1 MEKNKEFY
9 ISPNLEN
16 DDLTE
21 TINCINEAGENI
33 EIPVVKEIPLTIYLN
48 KQEIVTAMT
57 LGDMPD
63 ILAVG
68 YLLNQNMLQ
77 RDDIISEI
85 DYDEDLQVVIIRTKR
100 TTNYEKKMEK
110 NKEFYISPNL
120 EDDNLTET
128 INCINEAGENIEIP
142 VVKEIPLTIYLN
154 KQEIVTAMTLGDMPD
169 ILAVGYLLN
178 QNMLQRDDVISEID
192 YDEDLQVVIIR
203 TKRTTNYEKKMEKK
217 IRTSGCAVG
226 TVYGDI
232 MDDFSSVNLNKD
244 AKIKTS
250 WIYTISKKVNT
261 RPSLYLKA
269 GALHGCVLCK
279 NDSPIVYVEDVGRHN
294 AVDKIAGWMFLN
306 KENAN
311 DKIFY
316 TTGRL
321 TSEMVIKTVQ
331 MGIPILISR
340 SGFTE
345 SGVRL
350 ARESGLTLI
359 GRAKGKRMIIAN
371 GIERVVFD
379 TDVQSVKSEDV
390 VSAQRALIK

>member
-1 MEKNKEFY
+1 MENNKEFY

-16 DDLTE
+16 DNLTE
-21 TINCINEAGENI
+21 SIECLNESGENI
-33 EIPVVKEIPLTIYLN
+33 RLPVVKEIPLTIYLN
-48 KQEIVTAMT
+48 KQEIVTVMT

-63 ILAVG
+63 LLAVG
-68 YLLNQNMLQ
+68 YLLNQNMLK
-77 RDDIISEI
+77 RDDVISGI
-85 DYDEDLQVVIIRTKR
+85 DYDEDLQVVIVRTERK
-100 TTNYEKKMEK
+100 
-110 NKEFYISPNL
+110 
-120 EDDNLTET
+120 
-128 INCINEAGENIEIP
+128 
-142 VVKEIPLTIYLN
+142 
-154 KQEIVTAMTLGDMPD
+154 
-169 ILAVGYLLN
+169 
-178 QNMLQRDDVISEID
+178 
-192 YDEDLQVVIIR
+192 
-203 TKRTTNYEKKMEKK
+203 TNYEKKMEKK

-232 MDDFSSVNLNKD
+232 MDDFSSVNLDKKT
-244 AKIKTS
+244 KIKTS

-269 GALHGCVLCK
+269 GALHGCVLCQK
-279 NDSPIVYVEDVGRHN
+279 DSPLIYVEDVGRHN

-345 SGVRL
+345 SGVKL
-350 ARESGLTLI
+350 AREAGLTLI

-371 GIERVVFD
+371 GVDRVNFD
-379 TDVQSVKSEDV
+379 TDIKAVANEDV
-390 VSAQRALIK
+390 VSAQRSLIN

>member
-21 TINCINEAGENI
+21 SIECLNESGENI
-33 EIPVVKEIPLTIYLN
+33 KLPVVKEIPLTIYLN

-63 ILAVG
+63 LLAVG
-68 YLLNQNMLQ
+68 YLLNQNMLK

-85 DYDEDLQVVIIRTKR
+85 DYDEDLQVVIVRTERK
-100 TTNYEKKMEK
+100 
-110 NKEFYISPNL
+110 
-120 EDDNLTET
+120 
-128 INCINEAGENIEIP
+128 
-142 VVKEIPLTIYLN
+142 
-154 KQEIVTAMTLGDMPD
+154 
-169 ILAVGYLLN
+169 
-178 QNMLQRDDVISEID
+178 
-192 YDEDLQVVIIR
+192 
-203 TKRTTNYEKKMEKK
+203 TNYEKKMEKK

-232 MDDFSSVNLNKD
+232 MDDFSSVNLDKKT
-244 AKIKTS
+244 KIKTS

-279 NDSPIVYVEDVGRHN
+279 NDSPLVYVEDVGRHN

-306 KENAN
+306 KEDAN

-345 SGVRL
+345 SGVKL
-350 ARESGLTLI
+350 AKEAGLTLI

-371 GIERVVFD
+371 GVNRVIFD
-379 TDVQSVKSEDV
+379 TDIKAVENEEVI
-390 VSAQRALIK
+390 SAQRSLIS

>member
-1 MEKNKEFY
+1 MENNKEFY

-16 DDLTE
+16 DNLTE
-21 TINCINEAGENI
+21 SIECLNESGENI
-33 EIPVVKEIPLTIYLN
+33 KLPVVKEIPLTIYLN

-63 ILAVG
+63 LLAVG
-68 YLLNQNMLQ
+68 YLLNQNMLK
-77 RDDIISEI
+77 RDDVISGI
-85 DYDEDLQVVIIRTKR
+85 DYDKDLQVVIVRTERK
-100 TTNYEKKMEK
+100 
-110 NKEFYISPNL
+110 
-120 EDDNLTET
+120 
-128 INCINEAGENIEIP
+128 
-142 VVKEIPLTIYLN
+142 
-154 KQEIVTAMTLGDMPD
+154 
-169 ILAVGYLLN
+169 
-178 QNMLQRDDVISEID
+178 
-192 YDEDLQVVIIR
+192 
-203 TKRTTNYEKKMEKK
+203 TNYEKKMEKK

-232 MDDFSSVNLNKD
+232 MDDFSSVNLDKKT
-244 AKIKTS
+244 KIKTS

-269 GALHGCVLCK
+269 GALHGCVLCQK
-279 NDSPIVYVEDVGRHN
+279 DSPLIYVEDVGRHN

-345 SGVRL
+345 SGVKF
-350 ARESGLTLI
+350 AREAGLTLI

-371 GIERVVFD
+371 GVDRVNFD
-379 TDVQSVKSEDV
+379 TDIKAVANEDV
-390 VSAQRALIK
+390 VSAQRSLIY

>member
-1 MEKNKEFY
+1 MKNNVEFY

-16 DDLTE
+16 DKLTE
-21 TINCINEAGENI
+21 SIECLNESGENI
-33 EIPVVKEIPLTIYLN
+33 KLPVVKEIPLTIYLN

-63 ILAVG
+63 LLAVG
-68 YLLNQNMLQ
+68 YLLNQNMIKK
-77 RDDIISEI
+77 DDIISGI
-85 DYDEDLQVVIIRTKR
+85 DYDKDLQVVIVRTERK
-100 TTNYEKKMEK
+100 
-110 NKEFYISPNL
+110 
-120 EDDNLTET
+120 
-128 INCINEAGENIEIP
+128 
-142 VVKEIPLTIYLN
+142 
-154 KQEIVTAMTLGDMPD
+154 
-169 ILAVGYLLN
+169 
-178 QNMLQRDDVISEID
+178 
-192 YDEDLQVVIIR
+192 
-203 TKRTTNYEKKMEKK
+203 TNYEKKMEKK

-232 MDDFSSVNLNKD
+232 MDDFSSVDLD
-244 AKIKTS
+244 TETKIKTS

-269 GALHGCVLCK
+269 GALHGCVLCQK
-279 NDSPIVYVEDVGRHN
+279 DSPLIYVEDVGRHN

-306 KENAN
+306 KEDAN
-311 DKIFY
+311 NKIFY

-345 SGVRL
+345 SGVKL
-350 ARESGLTLI
+350 AREAGLTLI

-371 GIERVVFD
+371 GVDRVIFD
-379 TDVQSVKSEDV
+379 TDIKAVANEDV
-390 VSAQRALIK
+390 VSAQRSLII

>member
-1 MEKNKEFY
+1 MENNKEFY

-16 DDLTE
+16 DNLTE
-21 TINCINEAGENI
+21 SIECLNESGENI
-33 EIPVVKEIPLTIYLN
+33 KLPVVKEIPLTIYLN

-63 ILAVG
+63 LLAVG
-68 YLLNQNMLQ
+68 YLLNQNMLK
-77 RDDIISEI
+77 RDDVISGI
-85 DYDEDLQVVIIRTKR
+85 DYDKDLQVVIVRTERK
-100 TTNYEKKMEK
+100 
-110 NKEFYISPNL
+110 
-120 EDDNLTET
+120 
-128 INCINEAGENIEIP
+128 
-142 VVKEIPLTIYLN
+142 
-154 KQEIVTAMTLGDMPD
+154 
-169 ILAVGYLLN
+169 
-178 QNMLQRDDVISEID
+178 
-192 YDEDLQVVIIR
+192 
-203 TKRTTNYEKKMEKK
+203 TNYEKKMEKK

-232 MDDFSSVNLNKD
+232 MDDFSSVNLDKKT
-244 AKIKTS
+244 KIKTS

-269 GALHGCVLCK
+269 GALHGCVLCQK
-279 NDSPIVYVEDVGRHN
+279 DSPLIYVEDVGRHN

-331 MGIPILISR
+331 MGVPILISR

-345 SGVRL
+345 SGVKL
-350 ARESGLTLI
+350 AREAGLTLI

-371 GIERVVFD
+371 GVDRVNFD
-379 TDVQSVKSEDV
+379 TDIKAVANEDV
-390 VSAQRALIK
+390 VSAQRSLIN

>member
-1 MEKNKEFY
+1 MENNKEFY

-16 DDLTE
+16 DNLTE
-21 TINCINEAGENI
+21 SIECLNESGENI
-33 EIPVVKEIPLTIYLN
+33 KLPVVKEIPLTIYLN

-63 ILAVG
+63 LLAVG
-68 YLLNQNMLQ
+68 YLLNQNMLK
-77 RDDIISEI
+77 RDDVISGI
-85 DYDEDLQVVIIRTKR
+85 DYDEDLQVVIVRTERK
-100 TTNYEKKMEK
+100 TNYE
-110 NKEFYISPNL
+110 
-120 EDDNLTET
+120 
-128 INCINEAGENIEIP
+128 
-142 VVKEIPLTIYLN
+142 
-154 KQEIVTAMTLGDMPD
+154 Q
-169 ILAVGYLLN
+169 
-178 QNMLQRDDVISEID
+178 
-192 YDEDLQVVIIR
+192 
-203 TKRTTNYEKKMEKK
+203 KMEKK

-232 MDDFSSVNLNKD
+232 MDDFSSVNLDKKT
-244 AKIKTS
+244 KIKTS

-269 GALHGCVLCK
+269 GALHGCVLCQK
-279 NDSPIVYVEDVGRHN
+279 DSPLIYVEDVGRHN

-340 SGFTE
+340 SGFTA
-345 SGVRL
+345 SGVKL
-350 ARESGLTLI
+350 AREAGLTLI

-371 GIERVVFD
+371 GVDRVNFD
-379 TDVQSVKSEDV
+379 TDIKAVANEDV
-390 VSAQRALIK
+390 VSAQRSLIN

>member
-1 MEKNKEFY
+1 MENNKEFY

-16 DDLTE
+16 DNLTE
-21 TINCINEAGENI
+21 SIECLNEYGENI
-33 EIPVVKEIPLTIYLN
+33 RLPVVKEIPLTIYLN

-63 ILAVG
+63 LLAVG
-68 YLLNQNMLQ
+68 YLLNQNMLK
-77 RDDIISEI
+77 RDDVISGI
-85 DYDEDLQVVIIRTKR
+85 DYDEDLQVVIVRTERK
-100 TTNYEKKMEK
+100 
-110 NKEFYISPNL
+110 
-120 EDDNLTET
+120 
-128 INCINEAGENIEIP
+128 
-142 VVKEIPLTIYLN
+142 
-154 KQEIVTAMTLGDMPD
+154 
-169 ILAVGYLLN
+169 
-178 QNMLQRDDVISEID
+178 
-192 YDEDLQVVIIR
+192 
-203 TKRTTNYEKKMEKK
+203 TNYEKKMEKK

-232 MDDFSSVNLNKD
+232 MDDFSSVNLDKKT
-244 AKIKTS
+244 KIKTS

-269 GALHGCVLCK
+269 GALHGCVLCQK
-279 NDSPIVYVEDVGRHN
+279 DSPLIYVEDVGRHN

-345 SGVRL
+345 SGVKL
-350 ARESGLTLI
+350 ARQAGLTLI

-371 GIERVVFD
+371 GVERVNFD
-379 TDVQSVKSEDV
+379 TDIKAVANEDV
-390 VSAQRALIK
+390 VSAQRSLIN

>member
-1 MEKNKEFY
+1 MENNKEFY

-16 DDLTE
+16 DNLTE
-21 TINCINEAGENI
+21 SIECLNESGENI
-33 EIPVVKEIPLTIYLN
+33 KLPVVKEIPLTIYLN

-63 ILAVG
+63 LLAVG
-68 YLLNQNMLQ
+68 YLLNQNMLK
-77 RDDIISEI
+77 RDDVISGI
-85 DYDEDLQVVIIRTKR
+85 DYDDDLQVVIVRTERK
-100 TTNYEKKMEK
+100 
-110 NKEFYISPNL
+110 
-120 EDDNLTET
+120 
-128 INCINEAGENIEIP
+128 
-142 VVKEIPLTIYLN
+142 
-154 KQEIVTAMTLGDMPD
+154 
-169 ILAVGYLLN
+169 
-178 QNMLQRDDVISEID
+178 
-192 YDEDLQVVIIR
+192 
-203 TKRTTNYEKKMEKK
+203 TNYEKKMEKK

-232 MDDFSSVNLNKD
+232 MDDFSSVNLDKKT
-244 AKIKTS
+244 KIKTS

-269 GALHGCVLCK
+269 GALHGCVLCQK
-279 NDSPIVYVEDVGRHN
+279 DSPLIYVEDVGRHN

-345 SGVRL
+345 SGVKL
-350 ARESGLTLI
+350 AREAGLTLI

-371 GIERVVFD
+371 GVDRVNFD
-379 TDVQSVKSEDV
+379 TDIKAVANEDV
-390 VSAQRALIK
+390 VSAQRSLIN

>member
-1 MEKNKEFY
+1 MENNKEFY

-16 DDLTE
+16 DNLTE
-21 TINCINEAGENI
+21 SIECLNESGENI
-33 EIPVVKEIPLTIYLN
+33 KLPVVKEIPLTIYLN

-63 ILAVG
+63 LLAVG
-68 YLLNQNMLQ
+68 YLLNQNMLK
-77 RDDIISEI
+77 RDDVISGI
-85 DYDEDLQVVIIRTKR
+85 DYDEDLQVVIVRTERK
-100 TTNYEKKMEK
+100 
-110 NKEFYISPNL
+110 
-120 EDDNLTET
+120 
-128 INCINEAGENIEIP
+128 
-142 VVKEIPLTIYLN
+142 
-154 KQEIVTAMTLGDMPD
+154 
-169 ILAVGYLLN
+169 
-178 QNMLQRDDVISEID
+178 
-192 YDEDLQVVIIR
+192 
-203 TKRTTNYEKKMEKK
+203 TNYEKKMEKK
-217 IRTSGCAVG
+217 IRTSGCVVG

-232 MDDFSSVNLNKD
+232 MDDFSSVNLDKKT
-244 AKIKTS
+244 KIKTS

-269 GALHGCVLCK
+269 GALHGCVLCQK
-279 NDSPIVYVEDVGRHN
+279 DSPLIYVEDVGRHN

-345 SGVRL
+345 SGVKL
-350 ARESGLTLI
+350 ARQAGLTLI

-371 GIERVVFD
+371 GVDRVNFD
-379 TDVQSVKSEDV
+379 TDIKAVANEDV
-390 VSAQRALIK
+390 VSAQRSLIN

>member
-1 MEKNKEFY
+1 MENNKEFY

-16 DDLTE
+16 DNLTE
-21 TINCINEAGENI
+21 SIECLNESGENI
-33 EIPVVKEIPLTIYLN
+33 KLPVVNEIPLTIYLN

-63 ILAVG
+63 LLAVG
-68 YLLNQNMLQ
+68 YLLNQNMLK
-77 RDDIISEI
+77 RDDVISGI
-85 DYDEDLQVVIIRTKR
+85 DYDDDLQVVIVRTERK
-100 TTNYEKKMEK
+100 TNYE
-110 NKEFYISPNL
+110 
-120 EDDNLTET
+120 
-128 INCINEAGENIEIP
+128 
-142 VVKEIPLTIYLN
+142 
-154 KQEIVTAMTLGDMPD
+154 Q
-169 ILAVGYLLN
+169 
-178 QNMLQRDDVISEID
+178 
-192 YDEDLQVVIIR
+192 
-203 TKRTTNYEKKMEKK
+203 KMEKK

-232 MDDFSSVNLNKD
+232 MDDFSSVNLDKKT
-244 AKIKTS
+244 KIKTS

-269 GALHGCVLCK
+269 GALHGCVLCQK
-279 NDSPIVYVEDVGRHN
+279 DSPLIYVEDVGRHN

-340 SGFTE
+340 SGFTA
-345 SGVRL
+345 SVVKL
-350 ARESGLTLI
+350 AREAGLTLI

-371 GIERVVFD
+371 GVDRVNFD
-379 TDVQSVKSEDV
+379 TDIKAVANEDV
-390 VSAQRALIK
+390 VSAQRSLIN

>member
-1 MEKNKEFY
+1 MENNKEFY

-16 DDLTE
+16 DNLTE
-21 TINCINEAGENI
+21 SIECLNESGENI
-33 EIPVVKEIPLTIYLN
+33 KLPVVKEIPLTIYLN

-63 ILAVG
+63 LLAVG
-68 YLLNQNMLQ
+68 YLLNQNML
-77 RDDIISEI
+77 
-85 DYDEDLQVVIIRTKR
+85 K
-100 TTNYEKKMEK
+100 
-110 NKEFYISPNL
+110 
-120 EDDNLTET
+120 
-128 INCINEAGENIEIP
+128 
-142 VVKEIPLTIYLN
+142 
-154 KQEIVTAMTLGDMPD
+154 
-169 ILAVGYLLN
+169 
-178 QNMLQRDDVISEID
+178 RDDVISGID
-192 YDEDLQVVIIR
+192 YDEELQVVIVR
-203 TKRTTNYEKKMEKK
+203 TERKTNYEKKMEKK

-232 MDDFSSVNLNKD
+232 MDDFSSVNLDKKT
-244 AKIKTS
+244 KIKTS

-269 GALHGCVLCK
+269 GALHGCVLCQK
-279 NDSPIVYVEDVGRHN
+279 DSPLIYVEDVGRHN

-345 SGVRL
+345 SGVKL
-350 ARESGLTLI
+350 ARQAGLTLI

-371 GIERVVFD
+371 GVDRVNFD
-379 TDVQSVKSEDV
+379 TDIKAVANEDV
-390 VSAQRALIK
+390 VSAQRSLIN

>member
-1 MEKNKEFY
+1 MENNKEFY

-16 DDLTE
+16 DNLTE
-21 TINCINEAGENI
+21 SIECLNESGENI
-33 EIPVVKEIPLTIYLN
+33 KLPVVKEIPLTIYLN

-63 ILAVG
+63 LLAVG
-68 YLLNQNMLQ
+68 YLLNQNMLK
-77 RDDIISEI
+77 RDDVISGI
-85 DYDEDLQVVIIRTKR
+85 DYDKDLQVVIVRTERK
-100 TTNYEKKMEK
+100 
-110 NKEFYISPNL
+110 
-120 EDDNLTET
+120 
-128 INCINEAGENIEIP
+128 
-142 VVKEIPLTIYLN
+142 
-154 KQEIVTAMTLGDMPD
+154 
-169 ILAVGYLLN
+169 
-178 QNMLQRDDVISEID
+178 
-192 YDEDLQVVIIR
+192 
-203 TKRTTNYEKKMEKK
+203 TNYEKKMEKK

-232 MDDFSSVNLNKD
+232 MDDFSSVNLDKKT
-244 AKIKTS
+244 KIKTS

-261 RPSLYLKA
+261 KPSLYLKA
-269 GALHGCVLCK
+269 GALHGCVLCQK
-279 NDSPIVYVEDVGRHN
+279 DSPLIYVEDVGRHN

-331 MGIPILISR
+331 MGVPILISR

-345 SGVRL
+345 AGVRL
-350 ARESGLTLI
+350 AREAGLTLI

-371 GIERVVFD
+371 GVGRVNFD
-379 TDVQSVKSEDV
+379 TDIKAVANEDV
-390 VSAQRALIK
+390 VSAQRSLIN

>member
-1 MEKNKEFY
+1 MENNKEFY

-16 DDLTE
+16 DNLTE
-21 TINCINEAGENI
+21 SIECLNESGENI
-33 EIPVVKEIPLTIYLN
+33 KLPVVKEIPLTIYLN

-63 ILAVG
+63 LLAVG
-68 YLLNQNMLQ
+68 YLLNQNMLK
-77 RDDIISEI
+77 RDDVISGI
-85 DYDEDLQVVIIRTKR
+85 DYDEDLQVVIVRTERK
-100 TTNYEKKMEK
+100 
-110 NKEFYISPNL
+110 
-120 EDDNLTET
+120 
-128 INCINEAGENIEIP
+128 
-142 VVKEIPLTIYLN
+142 
-154 KQEIVTAMTLGDMPD
+154 
-169 ILAVGYLLN
+169 
-178 QNMLQRDDVISEID
+178 
-192 YDEDLQVVIIR
+192 
-203 TKRTTNYEKKMEKK
+203 TNYEKKMEKK

-232 MDDFSSVNLNKD
+232 MDDFSSVNLDKKT
-244 AKIKTS
+244 KIKTS

-261 RPSLYLKA
+261 KPSLYLKA
-269 GALHGCVLCK
+269 GALHGCVLCQK
-279 NDSPIVYVEDVGRHN
+279 DSPLIYVEDVGRHN

-345 SGVRL
+345 AGVKL
-350 ARESGLTLI
+350 AREAGLTLI

-371 GIERVVFD
+371 GVNRVIFD
-379 TDVQSVKSEDV
+379 TDIKAVANEDV
-390 VSAQRALIK
+390 MSAQRSLIN

>member
-1 MEKNKEFY
+1 MNNEKEFY
-9 ISPNLEN
+9 ISPDLDN
-16 DDLTE
+16 DKLTE
-21 TINCINEAGENI
+21 TIDCINENGEQI
-33 EIPVVKEIPLTIYLN
+33 KLPVVKEIPLTIYLN

-63 ILAVG
+63 LLAVG
-68 YLLNQNMLQ
+68 YLLNQNMLK
-77 RDDIISEI
+77 RDDVISEI
-85 DYDEDLQVVIIRTKR
+85 NYDDDLQVVIIRTER
-100 TTNYEKKMEK
+100 
-110 NKEFYISPNL
+110 
-120 EDDNLTET
+120 
-128 INCINEAGENIEIP
+128 
-142 VVKEIPLTIYLN
+142 
-154 KQEIVTAMTLGDMPD
+154 Q
-169 ILAVGYLLN
+169 
-178 QNMLQRDDVISEID
+178 
-192 YDEDLQVVIIR
+192 
-203 TKRTTNYEKKMEKK
+203 TNYEKKMEKK

-232 MDDFSSVNLNKD
+232 MDDFSSINLNKK

-279 NDSPIVYVEDVGRHN
+279 EDSPIIYVEDVGRHN
-294 AVDKIAGWMFLN
+294 AVDKIAGWMLLN
-306 KENAN
+306 KEDAN

-345 SGVRL
+345 SGVKL
-350 ARESGLTLI
+350 AREAGLTLI

-371 GIERVVFD
+371 GIERVIFD
-379 TDVQSVKSEDV
+379 TDTKSIKNDDV
-390 VSAQRALIK
+390 VSAQRALIN